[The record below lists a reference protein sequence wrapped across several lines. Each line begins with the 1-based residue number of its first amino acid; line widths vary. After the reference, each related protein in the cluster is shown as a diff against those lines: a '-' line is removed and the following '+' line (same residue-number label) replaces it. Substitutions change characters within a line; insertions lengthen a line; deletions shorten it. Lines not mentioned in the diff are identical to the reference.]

1 LYIDGVNVHSIGNIL
16 FFAGIAVAII
26 GLVLPW
32 YSLSAA
38 VTVEDYTT
46 DGFIDFLQI
55 DGLNG
60 VQLTYPGANGPIAIG
75 SFILPFSLII
85 AIGFVFTMFKAIGIQ
100 KSNVLGRSYLWRGIS
115 LIIPFII
122 LIIVIFSLGSII
134 PSLVPEDMGA
144 NEITSIF
151 SSLSQNPLSG
161 SETITLSDASMTG
174 SIDMTWGLGTGGYL
188 LLIAGIILAI
198 AGFLLITARRTFY

>member
-1 LYIDGVNVHSIGNIL
+1 
-16 FFAGIAVAII
+16 
-26 GLVLPW
+26 
-32 YSLSAA
+32 
-38 VTVEDYTT
+38 
-46 DGFIDFLQI
+46 
-55 DGLNG
+55 
-60 VQLTYPGANGPIAIG
+60 
-75 SFILPFSLII
+75 
-85 AIGFVFTMFKAIGIQ
+85 
-100 KSNVLGRSYLWRGIS
+100 
-115 LIIPFII
+115 
-122 LIIVIFSLGSII
+122 
-134 PSLVPEDMGA
+134 MGA